1 MKNKPEKIYL
11 NLGTNTEV
19 EDFKTLS
26 EVTWC
31 EDKVNDDDLE
41 FVSVSFLFDE
51 IHKRIIESVPSKEN
65 ALEIGKK
72 ILFLENFRKELKN
85 LIK

>member
-11 NLGTNTEV
+11 NLGTNGGV

-31 EDKVNDDDLE
+31 EDRVNDDDLE
-41 FVSVSFLFDE
+41 FISVSSILA
-51 IHKRIIESVPSKEN
+51 RIKE
-65 ALEIGKK
+65 
-72 ILFLENFRKELKN
+72 LENLKFNTTEKSGVDNFNTNSSIINELKN

>member
-1 MKNKPEKIYL
+1 MKNQPNRIYL
-11 NLGTNTEV
+11 NIGADGECQDFEELVEV
-19 EDFKTLS
+19 S
-26 EVTWC
+26 WC